1 MWKNKIFD
9 QMKKSGHK
17 ILNPRNHHEALRQLG
32 TVNHNFYESMF
43 EGILISGREHS
54 KSIIYMA
61 TYKVNYVF

>member
-1 MWKNKIFD
+1 
-9 QMKKSGHK
+9 MKKSGHK